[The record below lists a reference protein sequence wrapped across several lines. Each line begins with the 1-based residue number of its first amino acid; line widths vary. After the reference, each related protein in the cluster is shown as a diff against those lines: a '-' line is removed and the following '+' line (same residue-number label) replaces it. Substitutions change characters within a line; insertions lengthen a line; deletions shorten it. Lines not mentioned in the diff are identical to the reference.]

1 MCVCVCVCVQV
12 LFGLPLGLGPCTS
25 YTMHFFTQS
34 SSFHNTCPYHC
45 SLFCCNTRIMYIYHI
60 SRAKM
65 YERLSELKACLCH
78 YYFVLGTD
86 NVVECHYVA
95 LLKLSSKFSTDCKYL
110 YMPVYIASRTEY
122 CGEHIF
128 LGFCVH
134 SYLMNHRSKLC
145 QIFSVTAVA
154 QSSGGIVIRCVL
166 LILWM
171 ISCLHGKAR
180 SQRQKGT

>member
-1 MCVCVCVCVQV
+1 
-12 LFGLPLGLGPCTS
+12 
-25 YTMHFFTQS
+25 MHFFTQS

-86 NVVECHYVA
+86 SGVECHCVA

-122 CGEHIF
+122 CGEHIS

-166 LILWM
+166 WILWM

-180 SQRQKGT
+180 SRRQKGT